1 MNYFNLIE
9 NNSETFYKFKK
20 HENQKGG
27 SPNNYSSSLIFNA
40 IKENNYN
47 ALNFLINQKEII
59 SINFKDNDGLTILHI
74 LINKLVNENENIMII
89 IENILQ
95 RADVNHII
103 NVQDNNG
110 NTPLHLCA
118 ISRNYILCD
127 KLINAGANHLIKNNS
142 GLYVESESE
151 SITRNTCINSKK
163 PIIDQTIFISKK
175 NLRSLK
181 DNDDIDDDKKDNDDN
196 VEKNIMKNIISS
208 LTTSNKLDNSSDSE
222 EEEKINVNQSSNI
235 NQSAIIDDTSE
246 FINRLINTENN
257 DKNLENL
264 SHVINLDK
272 FIGKNK
278 DSNIS
283 RTLSHNATS
292 DFLDD
297 FINKYKIKINNKG
310 GGTKKKIKNFRKL
323 NTNTDYN
330 KNSLE
335 MPHTSVSSIIHT
347 ETTSNSDN
355 ETDSNSDNETDSNS
369 DNDTDNDTDNETD
382 SKTTS
387 NSDNDTDSKT
397 TSNSNSNT
405 KTDSKT
411 TSNSNSKTVNDSDN
425 NSLSELSRIINN
437 KSTEIHERI
446 VKKIEELLNISEQE
460 ARVIKAYIYN
470 EVKIKHPELNNFDRA
485 VEMEKKITNEYL
497 KSLNKKKLKEL
508 SEIISEKQKSSEIK
522 EKTSDT
528 VKQKKS
534 KIFSATSSMPDS
546 STISS

>member
-74 LINKLVNENENIMII
+74 LINKLVDRNENENIMII

-103 NVQDNNG
+103 NIQDNNG

-118 ISRNYILCD
+118 ISKNYILCD

-181 DNDDIDDDKKDNDDN
+181 DNDDIDDIDDDKKDIDDN

-208 LTTSNKLDNSSDSE
+208 LTTSNKLDNSSDSDS

-292 DFLDD
+292 DFLND

-330 KNSLE
+330 KDSLE

-347 ETTSNSDN
+347 ET
-355 ETDSNSDNETDSNS
+355 DSNSDNET
-369 DNDTDNDTDNETD
+369 E
-382 SKTTS
+382 TTS

-397 TSNSNSNT
+397 TSNSDNDTDSNSNSNSNT
-405 KTDSKT
+405 KSDSKT
-411 TSNSNSKTVNDSDN
+411 TSKTVNDSDN